1 MREKVILPAV
11 HDKDLIK
18 LLEEFGLREKLER
31 NQLKCKSCG
40 RKLTFENLGGL
51 IVKQD
56 GILLLC
62 NYMECIETAKE
73 EGEDNNDT
81 D

>member
-31 NQLKCKSCG
+31 ILYPDVLDIGKKELFI
-40 RKLTFENLGGL
+40 RKF
-51 IVKQD
+51 VS
-56 GILLLC
+56 
-62 NYMECIETAKE
+62 
-73 EGEDNNDT
+73 
-81 D
+81 

>member
-31 NQLKCKSCG
+31 NQLK